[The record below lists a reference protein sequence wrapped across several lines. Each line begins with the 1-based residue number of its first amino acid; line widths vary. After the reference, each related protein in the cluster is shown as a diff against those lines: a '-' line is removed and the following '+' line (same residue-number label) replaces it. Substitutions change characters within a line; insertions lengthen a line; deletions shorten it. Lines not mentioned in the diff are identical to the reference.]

1 MRKKI
6 VNIVS
11 AFSLITCLWISIES
25 MAQSGSYDFRD
36 RRNGKPIYESGYID
50 QPYVVVLDSVEW
62 LCVFTTGA
70 GAEGTGGQHIVSTV
84 STDKGKTWSKPV
96 RIEEPSAESASWAM
110 PYKTQYGRIYVFYD
124 YNGDKIHSMN
134 FMDNI
139 REDMLG
145 WYCFKFSDDKGKTWS
160 KRYRLPVRTTAVD
173 RKNDWAGKVQIM
185 WGIGKPINVGAQ
197 GMMFGFTKLG
207 KYMLEDGEGWFMRC
221 DNINA
226 ERDPEKLKWVNY
238 PEGDHGLRNPD
249 FGPVQEE
256 QNIVEMS
263 NGTLYCMYRTVMGHP
278 AESYSYDGGK
288 TWTLPQIPNYY
299 TGNPIKHPRACPRIF
314 KTKGDRYLFWHHVNG
329 GTDFENRNPVWIS
342 GGIEV
347 NGKIVWSQPEILIY
361 APGLSKERMS
371 YPDLIE
377 QDGRYWITET
387 NKVQGLC
394 HEVDPDFFS
403 NLWGQFQLA
412 TVATKGLV
420 INQRGPELINREF
433 DLPAIEEPSKG
444 LGFTIDLVANIT
456 RLKEGEVICESR
468 DKDGK
473 GYWLEMGANYSVK
486 FTMSDGVKSTSWTSD
501 AGVIKFFGTTEISL
515 MVDYRAKIIS
525 YVINGIFND
534 GGKERIFGWGRL
546 DADMGPV
553 STRKIRIG
561 DISIGGGLRGN
572 NVVKAFRYY
581 NRPLTVTEC
590 IGNYR
595 SSKGLTESVRNP

>member
-1 MRKKI
+1 MRRFFLFMLLLCMAF
-6 VNIVS
+6 VS
-11 AFSLITCLWISIES
+11 FS
-25 MAQSGSYDFRD
+25 QSRPYDFRD
-36 RRNGKPIYESGYID
+36 RRNGRPIYESGYID
-50 QPYVVVLDSVEW
+50 QPYVVVLDSGEW

-70 GAEGTGGQHIVSTV
+70 GAEGTGGQHIVSSV
-84 STDKGKTWSKPV
+84 STDKGNTWSKPI

-110 PYKTQYGRIYVFYD
+110 PYKTRFGRIYVFYD

-145 WYCFKFSDDKGKTWS
+145 WYCFKYSDDKGKTWS
-160 KRYRLPVRTTAVD
+160 KRYRLPIRTTKVD
-173 RKNDWAGKVQIM
+173 LKNDWAGKVQIM
-185 WGIGKPINVGAQ
+185 WGIGKPIHVGQ
-197 GMMFGFTKLG
+197 HGMMFAFTKLG

-420 INQRGPELINREF
+420 INQRGPELIIREF

-486 FTMSDGVKSTSWTSD
+486 FTMSDGVKSTSWSSD

-595 SSKGLTESVRNP
+595 SSTGLTESVRNP

>member
-1 MRKKI
+1 MIRT
-6 VNIVS
+6 
-11 AFSLITCLWISIES
+11 FFLISWIISSIAS

-50 QPYVVVLDSVEW
+50 QPYVVVLDSGEW

-486 FTMSDGVKSTSWTSD
+486 FTMSDGVKSTSWSSD

>member
-1 MRKKI
+1 MIRT
-6 VNIVS
+6 
-11 AFSLITCLWISIES
+11 FFLISWIISSIAS

-50 QPYVVVLDSVEW
+50 QPYVVVLDSGEW

-473 GYWLEMGANYSVK
+473 GYWLEMGANYAVK
-486 FTMSDGVKSTSWTSD
+486 FTMSDGVKSTSWSSD

-572 NVVKAFRYY
+572 NVIKAFRYY

>member
-1 MRKKI
+1 MRKKKF
-6 VNIVS
+6 NIVS
-11 AFSLITCLWISIES
+11 AILLITCLLISIES

-50 QPYVVVLDSVEW
+50 QPYVVVLDSGEW

-314 KTKGDRYLFWHHVNG
+314 KTKGGRYLFWHHVNG

-420 INQRGPELINREF
+420 INQRGPELINSEF

-501 AGVIKFFGTTEISL
+501 AGVIKFFGTTEILL

-590 IGNYR
+590 IGNSR

>member
-1 MRKKI
+1 MIRTL
-6 VNIVS
+6 
-11 AFSLITCLWISIES
+11 FLISFLIASCAS
-25 MAQSGSYDFRD
+25 MAQSRPYDFRD

-50 QPYVVVLDSVEW
+50 QPYVVVLDSGEW
-62 LCVFTTGA
+62 LCVFTTGV
-70 GAEGTGGQHIVSTV
+70 GAEGTGGQHIVSSV
-84 STDKGKTWSKPV
+84 STDKGNTWSKPV

-124 YNGDKIHSMN
+124 YNGDRIHSMN

-145 WYCFKFSDDKGKTWS
+145 WYCFKYSDDKGRTWS

-197 GMMFGFTKLG
+197 GMMFAFTKLG

-226 ERDPEKLKWVNY
+226 ERDPEKLKWINY
-238 PEGDHGLRNPD
+238 PEGDQGLRNPD

-278 AESYSYDGGK
+278 AESYSHDGGR
-288 TWTLPQIPNYY
+288 TWTIPQIPAYY
-299 TGNPIKHPRACPRIF
+299 TGNPIKHPRACPRLF
-314 KTKGDRYLFWHHVNG
+314 KARNGKYLFWHHVNG

-347 NGKIVWSQPEILIY
+347 NGKIIWSQPEILLY

-387 NKVQGLC
+387 NKIQGLC

-412 TVATKGLV
+412 TVSTKGLV
-420 INQRGPELINREF
+420 VNQQGPGLINREF

-444 LGFTIDLVANIT
+444 QGFTIDLVADIT
-456 RLKEGEVICESR
+456 RLREGEVICESR

-473 GYWLEMGANYSVK
+473 GYWLEMGGNYSVK
-486 FTMSDGVKSTSWTSD
+486 FTMSDGVKSTSWASD
-501 AGVIKFFGTTEISL
+501 AGVVKFFGTTEISL
-515 MVDYRAKIIS
+515 IVDYRAKIIS

-546 DADMGPV
+546 DTDMGPV

-581 NRPLTVTEC
+581 DRPLTVSEC

-595 SSKGLTESVRNP
+595 SSKGLTGSVRNN

>member
-1 MRKKI
+1 MIRT
-6 VNIVS
+6 
-11 AFSLITCLWISIES
+11 FFLISWIISSIAS

-36 RRNGKPIYESGYID
+36 RRNGKPIYQSGYID
-50 QPYVVVLDSVEW
+50 QPYVVVLDSGEW

>member
-1 MRKKI
+1 
-6 VNIVS
+6 
-11 AFSLITCLWISIES
+11 
-25 MAQSGSYDFRD
+25 MAQSRPYDFRD

-50 QPYVVVLDSVEW
+50 QPYVVVLDSGEW
-62 LCVFTTGA
+62 LCVFTTGV
-70 GAEGTGGQHIVSTV
+70 GAEGTGGQHIVSSV

-96 RIEEPSAESASWAM
+96 RIEEPSAESASWAI

-124 YNGDKIHSMN
+124 YNGDRIHSMN

-145 WYCFKFSDDKGKTWS
+145 WYCFKYSDDKGRTWS

-197 GMMFGFTKLG
+197 GMMFAFTKLG

-226 ERDPEKLKWVNY
+226 ERDPEKLKWINY
-238 PEGDHGLRNPD
+238 PEGDQGLRNPD

-278 AESYSYDGGK
+278 AESYSHDGGR
-288 TWTLPQIPNYY
+288 TWTIPQIPAYY
-299 TGNPIKHPRACPRIF
+299 TGNPIKHPRACPRLF
-314 KTKGDRYLFWHHVNG
+314 KARNGKYLFWHHVNG

-347 NGKIVWSQPEILIY
+347 NGKIIWSQPEILLY

-387 NKVQGLC
+387 NKIQGLC

-412 TVATKGLV
+412 TVSTKGLV
-420 INQRGPELINREF
+420 VNQQGPGLINREF

-444 LGFTIDLVANIT
+444 QGFTIDLVADIT
-456 RLKEGEVICESR
+456 RLREGEVICESR

-486 FTMSDGVKSTSWTSD
+486 FTMSDGVKSTSWASD
-501 AGVIKFFGTTEISL
+501 AGVVKFFGTTEISL
-515 MVDYRAKIIS
+515 IVDYRAKIIS

-546 DADMGPV
+546 DTDMGPV

-581 NRPLTVTEC
+581 DRPLTVSEC

>member
-1 MRKKI
+1 MIRT
-6 VNIVS
+6 
-11 AFSLITCLWISIES
+11 FFLISWIISSIAS

-50 QPYVVVLDSVEW
+50 QPYVVVLDSGEW

-342 GGIEV
+342 GGIEM

-444 LGFTIDLVANIT
+444 LGFTINLVANIT

-486 FTMSDGVKSTSWTSD
+486 FTMSDGVKSTSWSSD

>member
-1 MRKKI
+1 
-6 VNIVS
+6 
-11 AFSLITCLWISIES
+11 
-25 MAQSGSYDFRD
+25 
-36 RRNGKPIYESGYID
+36 
-50 QPYVVVLDSVEW
+50 
-62 LCVFTTGA
+62 
-70 GAEGTGGQHIVSTV
+70 
-84 STDKGKTWSKPV
+84 
-96 RIEEPSAESASWAM
+96 
-110 PYKTQYGRIYVFYD
+110 
-124 YNGDKIHSMN
+124 
-134 FMDNI
+134 
-139 REDMLG
+139 
-145 WYCFKFSDDKGKTWS
+145 
-160 KRYRLPVRTTAVD
+160 
-173 RKNDWAGKVQIM
+173 M

-486 FTMSDGVKSTSWTSD
+486 FTMSDGVKSTSWSSD

>member
-1 MRKKI
+1 MIR
-6 VNIVS
+6 N
-11 AFSLITCLWISIES
+11 FFLIFWIISSIAS

-50 QPYVVVLDSVEW
+50 QPYVVVLDSGEW

-226 ERDPEKLKWVNY
+226 ELDPEKLKWINY
-238 PEGDHGLRNPD
+238 PEGDQGLRNPD

-299 TGNPIKHPRACPRIF
+299 TGNPIKHPRACPRLF
-314 KTKGDRYLFWHHVNG
+314 KARNGKYLFWHHVNG

-347 NGKIVWSQPEILIY
+347 NGRIVWSQPEILIY

-387 NKVQGLC
+387 NKLQGLC

-444 LGFTIDLVANIT
+444 LGFTIDIVANIT

-486 FTMSDGVKSTSWTSD
+486 FTMSDGVKSTSWSSD

-515 MVDYRAKIIS
+515 RVDYRAKIIS

-595 SSKGLTESVRNP
+595 SSTGLTESVRNP

>member
-1 MRKKI
+1 
-6 VNIVS
+6 
-11 AFSLITCLWISIES
+11 
-25 MAQSGSYDFRD
+25 MAQSRPFDFRD

-50 QPYVVVLDSVEW
+50 QPYVVVLDSGEW

-70 GAEGTGGQHIVSTV
+70 GAEGTGGQHIVSSV
-84 STDKGKTWSKPV
+84 STDKGNTWSKPV

-173 RKNDWAGKVQIM
+173 RKNDWAGKVQIL

-197 GMMFGFTKLG
+197 GMMFAFTKLG

-221 DNINA
+221 DNINS

-238 PEGDHGLRNPD
+238 PEGDQGLRNPD

-299 TGNPIKHPRACPRIF
+299 TGNPIKHPRACPRLF
-314 KTKGDRYLFWHHVNG
+314 KARNGKYLFWHHVNG

-347 NGKIVWSQPEILIY
+347 NGRIVWSQPEILLY

-412 TVATKGLV
+412 TIATKGLV
-420 INQRGPELINREF
+420 VNQQGSELINKEF

-444 LGFTIDLVANIT
+444 QGFTIDLVANIT

-501 AGVIKFFGTTEISL
+501 AGVVKFFGTTEISL
-515 MVDYRAKIIS
+515 IVDYRAKIIS

-546 DADMGPV
+546 DTDMGTV

-590 IGNYR
+590 IGNYG
-595 SSKGLTESVRNP
+595 SSKGLTE

>member
-1 MRKKI
+1 MIRTLFLI
-6 VNIVS
+6 S
-11 AFSLITCLWISIES
+11 CLFSSFAS
-25 MAQSGSYDFRD
+25 MAQSRPYDFRD

-50 QPYVVVLDSVEW
+50 QPYVVVLDTGEW

-70 GAEGTGGQHIVSTV
+70 GEEGTGGQHIVSSI

-110 PYKTQYGRIYVFYD
+110 PYKTRFGRIYVFYD

-145 WYCFKFSDDKGKTWS
+145 WYCFKYSDDKGKTWS

-185 WGIGKPINVGAQ
+185 WGIGKPINVGVQ
-197 GMMFGFTKLG
+197 GMMLAFTKLG
-207 KYMLEDGEGWFMRC
+207 KYMLEEGEGWFMRC
-221 DNINA
+221 DNINT
-226 ERDPEKLKWVNY
+226 ERDPEKLKWINY
-238 PEGDHGLRNPD
+238 PEGDHGLRNPA

-278 AESYSYDGGK
+278 AESYSHDGGK
-288 TWTLPQIPNYY
+288 TWTLPQIPTYY
-299 TGNPIKHPRACPRIF
+299 TGESIKHPRACPRIF
-314 KTKGDRYLFWHHVNG
+314 KTKNGKYLFWHHVNG

-394 HEVDPDFFS
+394 HQIDPEFFGK
-403 NLWGQFQLA
+403 LWDQFKLS
-412 TVATKGLV
+412 TISTRGLV
-420 INQRGPELINREF
+420 INERRSDLVKSEF
-433 DLPAIEEPSKG
+433 DLPGIEEPAKG
-444 LGFTIDLVANIT
+444 QGFTIDLVADIT
-456 RLKEGEVICESR
+456 KLKEGEVICESR
-468 DKDGK
+468 DHNGK
-473 GYWLEMGANYSVK
+473 GFWLEMGANYSVR
-486 FTMSDGVKSTSWTSD
+486 FTLSDGVKSTSWNSD
-501 AGVIKFFGTTEISL
+501 AGVIKFFGTTEISVI
-515 MVDYRAKIIS
+515 VDYRAKIIS

-546 DADMGPV
+546 DTDMGPV

-561 DISIGGGLRGN
+561 DISVGGGLRAN
-572 NVVKAFRYY
+572 NVVSAFRYY
-581 NRPLTVTEC
+581 DRALTVTEC
-590 IGNYR
+590 VGNYR
-595 SSKGLTESVRNP
+595 SLKGQTESIRNQ

>member
-11 AFSLITCLWISIES
+11 AFSLISCLWMSIES

-50 QPYVVVLDSVEW
+50 QPYVVVLDSGEW

-96 RIEEPSAESASWAM
+96 RIEDPSAESASWAM

-226 ERDPEKLKWVNY
+226 ERDPDKLKWVNY
-238 PEGDHGLRNPD
+238 PEGDLGLRNPD

-314 KTKGDRYLFWHHVNG
+314 KTKGGRYLFWHHVNG

-444 LGFTIDLVANIT
+444 LGFTINLVAYIT

-473 GYWLEMGANYSVK
+473 GYWLEMGANYAVK
-486 FTMSDGVKSTSWTSD
+486 FTMSDGVKSTSWSSD

-595 SSKGLTESVRNP
+595 SSTGLTESVRNP